1 MTIDALIGFRGA
13 RFAALLLSLF
23 ATCVAFPAR
32 GQSSPDGL
40 WQVEHNAQ
48 FPPRYSPPSALN
60 ALRLDAGRLGAR
72 IETVPRETF
81 GPIPRAVLLSLPL
94 PDGSFA
100 TVAMAETQ
108 MMEPALAAQFPQI
121 RTYIFDSQGGV
132 TGQMALGP
140 RGVFVT
146 AQTPAGLVR
155 VEPVETSAGRIYVS
169 YFDRHRT
176 DGADV
181 IEHDPHMPE
190 GDTPSVPAVT
200 GAVAVALAQA
210 GFAPVPQIAAGNQLR
225 IYRLAASTTGEFY
238 QGRDTGNGLLDVLFS
253 LIIDLIGANAVFE
266 PEVSV
271 RLILSLASLD
281 VIYDDP
287 DTDPFQQDDDPNTDD
302 GDPDT
307 SGDVEGEACDLR
319 EANRANMQAVLNDAD
334 YDLGFLFAA
343 RSGNGANGCA
353 WYVVCLTTDNTLH
366 KARGAGKMGNNG
378 ANSASGL
385 LAHEVGHMLGARHTF
400 SGKDGACTKNEFL
413 AGDSE
418 SGYEPGSGTTRMSY
432 RGNCDS
438 DDVDTTGP
446 GAVPAGS
453 YFHSRSFDEIVD
465 NVLNGDGATCG
476 TLVAT
481 ANQPPAVNAGP
492 DYTVPRQTPFTLS
505 GTAFDAEPLI
515 FNWEQYDRAL
525 VQRPIDTDP
534 GDGPIIRSVPPGTD
548 SARTV
553 PNLQD
558 LLDNVQRKGE
568 ILPQV
573 DRDLNFR
580 LIARDN
586 LMGGGGVAYDAM
598 VVHVQGA
605 PFFITSPNSG
615 IFQADCPVPLTWEV
629 GGGAVAPQVAVLF
642 SSDGGQNFNQTL
654 AAAVPNNGEYAM
666 TMPCTLGAS
675 GRLKLQSVGNIFFDV
690 NDQNLTLYNNPPTV
704 NVATAGGA
712 VDGACQF
719 TVEFSASATD
729 ACGLNAAD
737 VSVELI
743 KAANNFTLG
752 TPTINTVQVSPTEVG
767 VSGSVLVSDLLN
779 SPAQLTVSVTAAD
792 GCGAQTNDTAEAVI
806 VDNTPPQISVSL
818 QPNSLWPP
826 NHKMI
831 PIQASVITSDNCPG
845 VSYTLTSVTSNE
857 PDDNG
862 GDGNTS
868 PDIQDTALGTPDL
881 NFSLRSE
888 RAGGGTGRVY
898 TVTYTAEDGSENEAA
913 DAAEVTVPKSP

>member
-1 MTIDALIGFRGA
+1 MTIDAFTGFREA
-13 RFAALLLSLF
+13 RLASLILGF
-23 ATCVAFPAR
+23 LAIAFSFPAAA
-32 GQSSPDGL
+32 QSSPDGL
-40 WQVEHNAQ
+40 WQVEHNVQ
-48 FPPRYSPPSALN
+48 FPPRYSPPAAFT
-60 ALRLDAGRLGAR
+60 ALRLDAGLLDARL
-72 IETVPRETF
+72 ETAPRETF
-81 GPIPRAVLLSLPL
+81 GPIPRIAVFSLPL

-100 TVAMAETQ
+100 TVAAALTQ

-121 RTYIFDSQGGV
+121 RTYIFADPAGV

-146 AQTPAGLVR
+146 AQTAAGLLR
-155 VEPVETSAGRIYVS
+155 IEPVETSAGRIYVS
-169 YFDRHRT
+169 YLDRLRT

-181 IEHDPHMPE
+181 IEHDLHMHE
-190 GDTPSVPAVT
+190 SDTSPVPIIT
-200 GAVAVALAQA
+200 GAVATALAQA
-210 GFAPVPQIAAGNQLR
+210 GFAPVPQAVAGNQLR

-238 QGRDTGNGLLDVLFS
+238 QGRNTGNGLLDVVFS

-400 SGKDGACTKNEFL
+400 TGKDGSCTKNEFL

-438 DDVDTTGP
+438 DNVDTTSP

-453 YFHSRSFDEIVD
+453 YFHSRSFDEIVE
-465 NVLNGDGATCG
+465 NVFNGDGATCG
-476 TLVAT
+476 ALVAT
-481 ANQPPAVNAGP
+481 ANQPPAVDAGP
-492 DYTVPRQTPFTLS
+492 DYTIPRQTPFTLGS
-505 GTAFDAEPLI
+505 GVNTDPLLTY
-515 FNWEQYDRAL
+515 NWEQYDRAL

-534 GDGPIIRSVPPGTD
+534 GDGPIVRSVPPGAD
-548 SARTV
+548 PSRTI

-586 LMGGGGVAYDAM
+586 LMGGGGVAYDSM

-615 IFQADCPVPLTWEV
+615 FLQGGCAVPLTWEV
-629 GGGAVAPQVAVLF
+629 GGGSVAPQVAVLF
-642 SSDGGQNFNQTL
+642 SSDGGQNFNETL
-654 AAAVPNNGEYAM
+654 AAATANDGEYAM

-690 NDQNLTLYNNPPTV
+690 NDQNLTVYNNPPTV

-712 VDGACQF
+712 VDNACQF

-729 ACGLNAAD
+729 ACAINAAD
-737 VSVELI
+737 VSVALF
-743 KAANNFTLG
+743 KAAENFTLG
-752 TPTINTVQVSPTEVG
+752 VPTINTVQVSPTEVS
-767 VSGSVLVSDLLN
+767 VSGSVLVSNLLS
-779 SPAQLTVSVTAAD
+779 SPAQLSVSVTATD

-806 VDNTPPQISVSL
+806 VDDTPPQIAVSVS
-818 QPNSLWPP
+818 PGSLWPP
-826 NHKMI
+826 NHQMV
-831 PIQASVITSDNCPG
+831 PIQANVIASDNCPG
-845 VSYTLTSVTSNE
+845 VSFTLTSVTSNE
-857 PDDNG
+857 PDDG
-862 GDGNTS
+862 IADGNTL
-868 PDIQDTALGTPDL
+868 PDIQDTAPGTPDL

-888 RAGGGTGRVY
+888 RAGTGDGRVY
-898 TVTYTAEDGSENEAA
+898 TVTYTAEDGSENEAM
-913 DAAEVTVPKSP
+913 DAAEVLVPKSQ